1 MKITQLILLLAACIG
16 AAAWA
21 YSRPGWDSYVALL
34 GALGALTTATIFWR
48 NRRPA
53 KGAPKQSQTVARGG
67 VGIQAG
73 RDVTIGGKGD
83 AENE

>member
-1 MKITQLILLLAACIG
+1 MKVTQLILLLVACIG

-34 GALGALTTATIFWR
+34 GALGALSTATIFWR
-48 NRRPA
+48 ARRPA
-53 KGAPKQSQTVARGG
+53 TGAPKQSQTVACGG
-67 VGIQAG
+67 IGIQAG
-73 RDVTIGGKGD
+73 RGVTIGGKRD